1 MTDTAAGAAHCEG
14 RTDDQR
20 IPDFRREAKC
30 LVDGV
35 DDVALR
41 NRLMQFRHQLTEQI
55 TVFGLLDGSQ
65 FRAKQLDLVLLQ
77 NAGFI
82 QFHRHV
88 QTGLAAQCRQ

>member
-1 MTDTAAGAAHCEG
+1 MTDAAAGTAHCEG

-20 IPDFRREAKC
+20 ISDFGCEAKRF
-30 LVDGV
+30 VHRM
-35 DDVALR
+35 DDVAFR

-65 FRAKQLDLVLLQ
+65 FGAKQLDLVLLQ
-77 NAGFI
+77 DTGFI
-82 QFHRHV
+82 QLDRHV